1 MSVNTGI
8 ARRRVLLFYGL
19 VVLTACAGCGGP
31 TAPRDAVHTEGLALL
46 TQCEA
51 RKDGSLIIH
60 SRIVNRGSR
69 QVLVEANYSPP
80 ALCYRFEY
88 PAGMQAPADT
98 GACVTGNSAGAPGPH
113 FVALILIPADS
124 RPKGAAGLEAM
135 TLEDRVLKGALTDPR
150 AIRIVV
156 EAHKT
161 VRVPDGKPAE
171 GGKVALREILL
182 SAEESLPLK

>member
-8 ARRRVLLFYGL
+8 ARRRFLLFYGL
-19 VVLTACAGCGGP
+19 VVLAACAGCSGP

-51 RKDGSLIIH
+51 RKDGSLVIH
-60 SRIVNRGSR
+60 SRVVNRGSR

-80 ALCYRFEY
+80 ALCYRIEY
-88 PAGMQAPADT
+88 PPEVQAPADI
-98 GACVTGNSAGAPGPH
+98 GACVTGNSARAPGLP
-113 FVALILIPADS
+113 FVALIPAGS

-150 AIRIVV
+150 AIRVVV
-156 EAHKT
+156 ESHKT
-161 VRVPDGKPAE
+161 VRVPDGNPAE
-171 GGKVALREILL
+171 GEKVAWREILL